1 LKMKNK
7 EMMNIMK
14 KRKLAKKKKT
24 GTDVRLGKRGEY
36 T

>member
-1 LKMKNK
+1 
-7 EMMNIMK
+7 MMNIMK

-24 GTDVRLGKRGEY
+24 GTDVRLGGKIGEY